1 MATSISERSVSHQG
15 FMLWFDSKSVQ
26 PRVSAADVILASQ
39 FLLTLVLRVADL

>member
-26 PRVSAADVILASQ
+26 PRVSAADVILAKSV
-39 FLLTLVLRVADL
+39 FAHFGA